1 MKKSIKLIVSLG
13 LIALVAGSPIFAK
26 TTKSKKNSKVR
37 VIQAAHTPTN
47 VPYGFLNEKGESD
60 GFEVSVLK
68 AVDELL
74 PQYEFKFNAV
84 SDDELLIGIETGK
97 YQVGT
102 KGAWLTE
109 ERQKKFAIPSEP
121 IAASVIGL
129 AFRKENADQIKDIDS
144 FAAYSGKLI
153 PISPLSAQY
162 SVIDEYNKK
171 NAGKPQITLVPSDV
185 FDIADSYLWVL
196 EGRYDGYLVLKLSF
210 EKNVTKETG
219 PYHQFAD
226 KLSWVPYKGIPTYPL
241 FNKKETVLVKDY
253 ESAIKTLSK
262 IFWRKRIRLCYRV
275 ISKGVLKFES
285 TILSCSDFKLH

>member
-1 MKKSIKLIVSLG
+1 MKKIVRSVKLVLFFIMMVFV
-13 LIALVAGSPIFAK
+13 IGS
-26 TTKSKKNSKVR
+26 TTSCQNKKSSSEVR
-37 VIQAAHTPTN
+37 IIQAAHTPTN
-47 VPYGFLNEKGESD
+47 VPYGFLNDKGQSD

-74 PQYEFKFNAV
+74 PQYEFHFNAV
-84 SDDELLIGIETGK
+84 ADDELLIGIETGK

-109 ERQKKFAIPSEP
+109 ERKKKFAIPSNP

-129 AFRKENADQIKDIDS
+129 AYRSSNADEITDIDS

-162 SVIDEYNKK
+162 SVIDEYNK
-171 NAGKPQITLVPSDV
+171 AHEGKPQIKLVPSDV

-210 EKNVTKETG
+210 EKNVLKETG
-219 PYHQFAD
+219 PYHKFAD
-226 KLSWVPYKGIPTYPL
+226 ELSFVPYKGIPTWPL
-241 FNKKETVLVKDY
+241 FNKNETQLVLDY
-253 ESAIKTLSK
+253 DAAIKTLQENGT
-262 IFWRKRIRLCYRV
+262 
-275 ISKGVLKFES
+275 ISA
-285 TILSCSDFKLH
+285 LSQKYFGENVFDFVTD

>member
-1 MKKSIKLIVSLG
+1 MGVLNIIGENLMKKNLKIIIL
-13 LIALVAGSPIFAK
+13 AGILLSVLAFPLCA
-26 TTKSKKNSKVR
+26 KSKKNKKDSSVR
-37 VIQAAHTPTN
+37 LIQIAHTPTN

-60 GFEVSVLK
+60 GFEVSVMK

-74 PQYEFKFNAV
+74 PQYKFNFNAV

-109 ERQKKFAIPSEP
+109 ERKKKFLIPSEP

-129 AFRKENADQIKDIDS
+129 AYRSSDSEKIHDMDS
-144 FAAYSGKLI
+144 FAEFSGKLI

-162 SVIDEYNKK
+162 SVIDEYNKSHE
-171 NAGKPQITLVPSDV
+171 GKAQIKLVPSDV

-210 EKNVTKETG
+210 EKNVLKETG
-219 PYHQFAD
+219 PYHQFAE
-226 KLSWVPYKGIPTYPL
+226 KLSYVPYKGIPTYPL
-241 FNKKETVLVKDY
+241 FNKKETQLVSDY
-253 ESAIKTLSK
+253 ENAIKILKENGTITELSEK
-262 IFWRKRIRLCYRV
+262 YFGENV
-275 ISKGVLKFES
+275 F
-285 TILSCSDFKLH
+285 DFVTE

>member
-1 MKKSIKLIVSLG
+1 MGVLNIIGENLMKKNLKIIIL
-13 LIALVAGSPIFAK
+13 AGILLSVLAFPLCA
-26 TTKSKKNSKVR
+26 KSKKNKKDSSVR
-37 VIQAAHTPTN
+37 LIQIAHTPTN

-60 GFEVSVLK
+60 GFEVSVMK

-74 PQYEFKFNAV
+74 PQYKFNFNAV

-109 ERQKKFAIPSEP
+109 ERKKKFLIPSEP

-129 AFRKENADQIKDIDS
+129 AYRSSDSEKIHDMDS
-144 FAAYSGKLI
+144 FAEFSGKLI

-162 SVIDEYNKK
+162 SVIDEYNKSHE
-171 NAGKPQITLVPSDV
+171 GKAQIKLVPSDV

-210 EKNVTKETG
+210 EKNVLKETG
-219 PYHQFAD
+219 PYHQFAE
-226 KLSWVPYKGIPTYPL
+226 KLSYVPYKGIPTYPL
-241 FNKKETVLVKDY
+241 FNKKETQLVSDY
-253 ESAIKTLSK
+253 ENAIKILKENGTIAELSEK
-262 IFWRKRIRLCYRV
+262 YFGENV
-275 ISKGVLKFES
+275 F
-285 TILSCSDFKLH
+285 DFVTE

>member
-1 MKKSIKLIVSLG
+1 MKKSAKFILSLVVLSVVFG
-13 LIALVAGSPIFAK
+13 GSIFAK
-26 TTKSKKNSKVR
+26 GKKDDSSVR
-37 VIQAAHTPTN
+37 IIQVAHTPTN

-60 GFEVSVLK
+60 GFEVSVMK

-109 ERQKKFAIPSEP
+109 ERKKKFLIPSEP

-129 AFRKENADQIKDIDS
+129 AYRTSDADKIHDMDS
-144 FAAYSGKLI
+144 FATYSGKLI

-162 SVIDEYNKK
+162 SVIEEYNKSHE
-171 NAGKPQITLVPSDV
+171 GKPQIQLVPSDV

-210 EKNVTKETG
+210 EKNVLNENG

-226 KLSWVPYKGIPTYPL
+226 KLSYVPYKGIPTWPL
-241 FNKKETVLVKDY
+241 FNKQETQLVKDY
-253 ESAIKTLSK
+253 ENAIKILKENGTIANLSQK
-262 IFWRKRIRLCYRV
+262 YFGENV
-275 ISKGVLKFES
+275 F
-285 TILSCSDFKLH
+285 DFVTD

>member
-1 MKKSIKLIVSLG
+1 MGENLMKKNLKIIILAGILLSV
-13 LIALVAGSPIFAK
+13 LVFPLCA
-26 TTKSKKNSKVR
+26 KSKKNKKDSSVR
-37 VIQAAHTPTN
+37 LIQIAHTPTN

-60 GFEVSVLK
+60 GFEVSVMK

-74 PQYEFKFNAV
+74 PQYKFNFNAV

-109 ERQKKFAIPSEP
+109 ERKKKFLIPSEP

-129 AFRKENADQIKDIDS
+129 AYRSSDSEKIHDMDS
-144 FAAYSGKLI
+144 FAEFSGKLI

-162 SVIDEYNKK
+162 SVIDEYNKSHK
-171 NAGKPQITLVPSDV
+171 GKAQIKLVPSDV

-210 EKNVTKETG
+210 EKNVLKEAG
-219 PYHQFAD
+219 PYHQFAE
-226 KLSWVPYKGIPTYPL
+226 KLSYVPYKGIPTYPL
-241 FNKKETVLVKDY
+241 FNKKETQLVSDY
-253 ESAIKTLSK
+253 ENAIKILKENGTIAELSK
-262 IFWRKRIRLCYRV
+262 KYFGENV
-275 ISKGVLKFES
+275 F
-285 TILSCSDFKLH
+285 DFVTE

>member
-1 MKKSIKLIVSLG
+1 MKKNLKSIVVITIFLLI
-13 LIALVAGSPIFAK
+13 LVFPLCAK
-26 TTKSKKNSKVR
+26 SRKSKKDSSVR
-37 VIQAAHTPTN
+37 IIQVAHTPTN

-60 GFEVSVLK
+60 GFEVSVMR

-109 ERQKKFAIPSEP
+109 ERQKKFLIPSEP

-129 AFRKENADQIKDIDS
+129 AYRSADSEKIHDMDS
-144 FAAYSGKLI
+144 FAEFSGKLI

-162 SVIDEYNKK
+162 SVIDEYNKSH
-171 NAGKPQITLVPSDV
+171 AGKAQIKLVPSDV

-210 EKNVTKETG
+210 EKNVLKETG

-226 KLSWVPYKGIPTYPL
+226 KLSYVAYKGIPTYPL
-241 FNKKETVLVKDY
+241 FNKKEVQLVSDY
-253 ESAIKTLSK
+253 ENAIKILKENGIIAKLSEK
-262 IFWRKRIRLCYRV
+262 YFGENV
-275 ISKGVLKFES
+275 F
-285 TILSCSDFKLH
+285 DFVTD

>member
-121 IAASVIGL
+121 IATSVIGL

-253 ESAIKTLSK
+253 ESAIKTLK
-262 IFWRKRIRLCYRV
+262 EN
-275 ISKGVLKFES
+275 G
-285 TILSCSDFKLH
+285 TIAKLSVKYFGENVFDFVTE

>member
-1 MKKSIKLIVSLG
+1 MGENLMKKNLKIIILAGILLSV
-13 LIALVAGSPIFAK
+13 LVFPLCA
-26 TTKSKKNSKVR
+26 KSKKNKKDSSVR
-37 VIQAAHTPTN
+37 LIQIAHTPTN

-60 GFEVSVLK
+60 GFEVSVMK

-74 PQYEFKFNAV
+74 PQYKFNFNAV

-109 ERQKKFAIPSEP
+109 ERKKKFLIPSEP

-129 AFRKENADQIKDIDS
+129 AYRSSDSEKIHDMDS
-144 FAAYSGKLI
+144 FAEFSGKLI

-162 SVIDEYNKK
+162 SVIDEYNKSHE
-171 NAGKPQITLVPSDV
+171 GKAQIKLVPSDV

-210 EKNVTKETG
+210 EKNVLKETG
-219 PYHQFAD
+219 PYHQFAE
-226 KLSWVPYKGIPTYPL
+226 KLSYVPYKGIPTYPL
-241 FNKKETVLVKDY
+241 FNKKETQLVSDY
-253 ESAIKTLSK
+253 ENAIKILKENGTIAELSK
-262 IFWRKRIRLCYRV
+262 KYFGENV
-275 ISKGVLKFES
+275 F
-285 TILSCSDFKLH
+285 DFVTE